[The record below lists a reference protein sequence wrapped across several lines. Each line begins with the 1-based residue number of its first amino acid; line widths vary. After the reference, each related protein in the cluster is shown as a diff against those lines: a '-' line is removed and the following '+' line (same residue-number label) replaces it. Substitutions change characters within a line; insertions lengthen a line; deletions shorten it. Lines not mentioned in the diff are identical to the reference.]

1 MKFRR
6 KLAAF
11 MAACVLGTASFTGME
26 AEAAEIPEYMR
37 SVTYF
42 GDEWPINYW
51 NSEDKNMEENMAR
64 IAADGFNSLILVI
77 PWREFQPSEVGS
89 YFNERAFARLDQVM
103 DCAERH
109 GLGVV
114 LRLGYVWDYLGA
126 TETPKRFAAI
136 TKDDGPE
143 RKLWLEYSK
152 KVYETAAAHENF
164 WGGFITWED
173 FWNYTENMGRD
184 MAMSSR
190 IRMAKDCGYQAYLE
204 ENYTLDQVRGFYGPK
219 LETFEQVY
227 IPYKDHPSAE
237 LFYEFYDHFL
247 TELTTETQAVFPGLS
262 LEIRA
267 DGDIVYD
274 GMGGKKY
281 YSHSATYPCPG
292 ADYAA
297 LMYSV
302 SMGQVNTGN
311 KIPASEALAAMTRNL
326 DSIYAAAGKPLYIE
340 QLLYMDSTEAFS
352 HNTQVEDEQVG
363 TFVRSLAPVLSGRT
377 NGYGLW
383 VYRNY
388 VNNAVYNSQFALDQE
403 GWSFSGDSRIEE
415 RNGSKAAVI
424 GKKGSISQDLDGR
437 IPGSSRI
444 HVEFYAEAENG
455 GASVTVR
462 LGGDEQTIH
471 VGEGKTYRMEF
482 ASLPR
487 YTFSI
492 TAERRIHVDDIRV
505 YTYEQNGRIYE
516 RDGSAGDLAG
526 DFRALNGKLA
536 AGGVPAGGMAAGTPD
551 AGEVHSGQQTGEMTA
566 AEAPSAAAE

>member
-1 MKFRR
+1 
-6 KLAAF
+6 
-11 MAACVLGTASFTGME
+11 
-26 AEAAEIPEYMR
+26 
-37 SVTYF
+37 
-42 GDEWPINYW
+42 
-51 NSEDKNMEENMAR
+51 
-64 IAADGFNSLILVI
+64 
-77 PWREFQPSEVGS
+77 
-89 YFNERAFARLDQVM
+89 
-103 DCAERH
+103 
-109 GLGVV
+109 
-114 LRLGYVWDYLGA
+114 
-126 TETPKRFAAI
+126 
-136 TKDDGPE
+136 
-143 RKLWLEYSK
+143 
-152 KVYETAAAHENF
+152 
-164 WGGFITWED
+164 
-173 FWNYTENMGRD
+173 
-184 MAMSSR
+184 
-190 IRMAKDCGYQAYLE
+190 
-204 ENYTLDQVRGFYGPK
+204 
-219 LETFEQVY
+219 
-227 IPYKDHPSAE
+227 
-237 LFYEFYDHFL
+237 
-247 TELTTETQAVFPGLS
+247 
-262 LEIRA
+262 
-267 DGDIVYD
+267 
-274 GMGGKKY
+274 
-281 YSHSATYPCPG
+281 
-292 ADYAA
+292 
-297 LMYSV
+297 MYSV

-526 DFRALNGKLA
+526 DFRTLNGELT
-536 AGGVPAGGMAAGTPD
+536 AGSVPAGGMAAGTPD
-551 AGEVHSGQQTGEMTA
+551 VGEIHSGQQTGEMTA
-566 AEAPSAAAE
+566 AEASSAAAE

>member
-11 MAACVLGTASFTGME
+11 TAACVLGTASFTGME

-77 PWREFQPSEVGS
+77 PWREFQPSEGGS

-204 ENYTLDQVRGFYGPK
+204 KNYTLDQVRGFYGPK

-302 SMGQVNTGN
+302 HG
-311 KIPASEALAAMTRNL
+311 
-326 DSIYAAAGKPLYIE
+326 
-340 QLLYMDSTEAFS
+340 
-352 HNTQVEDEQVG
+352 
-363 TFVRSLAPVLSGRT
+363 
-377 NGYGLW
+377 
-383 VYRNY
+383 
-388 VNNAVYNSQFALDQE
+388 
-403 GWSFSGDSRIEE
+403 
-415 RNGSKAAVI
+415 
-424 GKKGSISQDLDGR
+424 
-437 IPGSSRI
+437 
-444 HVEFYAEAENG
+444 
-455 GASVTVR
+455 
-462 LGGDEQTIH
+462 
-471 VGEGKTYRMEF
+471 
-482 ASLPR
+482 
-487 YTFSI
+487 
-492 TAERRIHVDDIRV
+492 
-505 YTYEQNGRIYE
+505 
-516 RDGSAGDLAG
+516 
-526 DFRALNGKLA
+526 
-536 AGGVPAGGMAAGTPD
+536 
-551 AGEVHSGQQTGEMTA
+551 TGEHGK
-566 AEAPSAAAE
+566 

>member
-11 MAACVLGTASFTGME
+11 TAACVLGTASFTGME

-204 ENYTLDQVRGFYGPK
+204 KNYTLDQVRGFYGPK

-302 SMGQVNTGN
+302 SMGQENTGN
-311 KIPASEALAAMTRNL
+311 KISASTALEAMTRNL

-363 TFVRSLAPVLSGRT
+363 EFVRNLAPVLSGRT

-424 GKKGSISQDLDGR
+424 GKKGSISQDLDVR

-444 HVEFYAEAENG
+444 HVEFYA
-455 GASVTVR
+455 
-462 LGGDEQTIH
+462 
-471 VGEGKTYRMEF
+471 
-482 ASLPR
+482 
-487 YTFSI
+487 
-492 TAERRIHVDDIRV
+492 
-505 YTYEQNGRIYE
+505 
-516 RDGSAGDLAG
+516 
-526 DFRALNGKLA
+526 
-536 AGGVPAGGMAAGTPD
+536 
-551 AGEVHSGQQTGEMTA
+551 
-566 AEAPSAAAE
+566 